1 MVFMKKWISYK
12 KALAKSGMRKAVFDR
27 VFLGKGD
34 HIRIQDDG
42 KLLFSKRFLDFPNGH
57 TVFSEI
63 TRNDGTT
70 LRFEDNSF
78 HEELVFDIAGTE
90 RVITCKKKW
99 LTYWEA
105 IDYTGMDVIMFDT
118 VYLGSFDGI
127 VLENGKLR
135 FRKRYLKQVVRD
147 CEHYNDPDDVT
158 DTYCACTVIA
168 SRFCG

>member
-1 MVFMKKWISYK
+1 MKKWVSYK
-12 KALAKSGMRKAVFDR
+12 KALAYSGLRKAVFDR
-27 VFLGKGD
+27 KLLWVGD

-42 KLLFSKRFLDFPNGH
+42 KLLFSKRFLDFPEDHSVLSGI
-57 TVFSEI
+57 I
-63 TRNDGTT
+63 TSSHKP
-70 LRFEDNSF
+70 LRFEDASF
-78 HEELVFDIAGTE
+78 HEELIFRVGDAE
-90 RVITCKKKW
+90 RVVTCKKKW

-118 VYLGSFDGI
+118 VYLGSCNDI
-127 VLENGKLR
+127 ILENGKLR